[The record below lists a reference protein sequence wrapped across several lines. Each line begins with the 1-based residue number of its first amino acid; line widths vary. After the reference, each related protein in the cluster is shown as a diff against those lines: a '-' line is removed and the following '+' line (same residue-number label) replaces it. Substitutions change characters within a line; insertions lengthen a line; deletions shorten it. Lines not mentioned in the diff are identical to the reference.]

1 MAIKVALYAENKGN
15 VPNNTIHCELSHG
28 KEKALYEFWMKDKGS
43 WSIIQRF
50 SKSPSVKVNFSE
62 SGNYAISVTAKL
74 SSDVNDE
81 YIDVRTILH
90 DYNEKNIRELG
101 KKELNIDPLRLNED
115 LDGDNANQY
124 IEYIYHTNPFKP
136 DSGSRLAIETLENDE
151 LCLTLKKPKEIT
163 SVKSILIEQSNDFI
177 NWNEC
182 HRVLELESQTDHYRI
197 VLPKTATK
205 YQGIYYRATIT
216 LKGFL

>member
-1 MAIKVALYAENKGN
+1 M
-15 VPNNTIHCELSHG
+15 
-28 KEKALYEFWMKDKGS
+28 
-43 WSIIQRF
+43 
-50 SKSPSVKVNFSE
+50 
-62 SGNYAISVTAKL
+62 
-74 SSDVNDE
+74 NDE

-90 DYNEKNIRELG
+90 DYNEKNIRSWA
-101 KKELNIDPLRLNED
+101 KELNIDLLQLDED

-136 DSGSRLAIETLENDE
+136 DSGSRLAIETLDNDE

-205 YQGIYYRATIT
+205 DLGIYYRATIT
-216 LKGFL
+216 LKDSL